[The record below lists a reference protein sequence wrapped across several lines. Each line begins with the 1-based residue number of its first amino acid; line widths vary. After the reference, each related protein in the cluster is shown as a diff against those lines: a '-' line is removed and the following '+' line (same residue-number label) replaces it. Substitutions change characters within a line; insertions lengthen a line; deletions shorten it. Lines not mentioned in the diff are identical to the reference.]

1 MRSLAANEGGSSL
14 WNITQGLLKEKVT
27 GIAQD
32 ERGFLWISTWGGLFR
47 YDGQEFR
54 SFKTHPG
61 DGTMMP
67 YDRLDAVKI
76 DSKGNVWCRSFYH
89 PYCFDVTTSTF
100 IDVTQ
105 HLEQAT
111 RRSYKVHQIYPMQG
125 GYVWLQAEGDVAIRV
140 SIDNP
145 KESARLYSAANGRLK
160 AGKILSIN
168 EDSRGL
174 AWILSEGGIT
184 VPGLRVSFPRKR
196 FDYWRETAEGCVF
209 LATKNGE
216 LWHLNTRT
224 WKMRR
229 AHLPIKTDK
238 ILRLAGDEGELLVAT
253 SEALLTCHKGKWQ
266 VYRYRGVKGSERGRT
281 PSSVNSLYTPLGL
294 PVIGEQ
300 KRLSTNWS
308 ARKGERIE
316 SVKRLFRDEMGRY
329 WMITNLKG
337 AMLLDGI
344 NGSLHSLL
352 PDDEASYENKHD
364 SWFFAVLSSQCTVHS
379 LFPKRPDDQTP
390 KRPNLQSNQAKRR
403 QKTPSYTLLM
413 AKDGGLC
420 YYDSQDGE
428 LHHLMKDDGSWYQ
441 PQVGRTFV
449 DKEGNVWLYNNG
461 NGNANGNGG
470 LDRVSLR
477 KRWFRQWGMY
487 ISPCALFM
495 DSKNRLW
502 VGDTRGKLTVWG
514 REYDLG
520 TVYAIEEMKDGTM
533 WMGTKERGLYRLT
546 PENENGDYKV
556 EQFLHNPKD
565 KYSLSANDVFCMTK
579 DKQGNLWVGT
589 YSGGLN
595 KVVINSSCAPV
606 GAQASKLGA
615 QFTIHNSQSLNSPLG
630 SAACN
635 KQEPSPLNLPLS
647 TLNSKLSTYPPLV
660 GSKRGCQF
668 LNKNNSL
675 TWLPTD
681 ERSLNIR
688 SLLCT
693 REGIMC
699 VGTSHGVYAFKNGN
713 ANGNGNENFNANGS
727 TKKVYHNE
735 RRADDVHSLS
745 NNEIMMMYQDKQ
757 GYVYCLTPSA
767 GICRTSAEALLS
779 DSAVFTVYDKEN
791 LAPSDA
797 PLSIMGDAN
806 DNLWITYPHS
816 IAMLNKERTV
826 FYNWQAPP
834 MTFAEIVR
842 DDKGNLIAAA
852 DDDII
857 SWNPQMLK
865 PNEEAPRIAI
875 ATLTVEGKN
884 TAYDAD
890 TADTIR
896 LASHE
901 RDVILQLAT
910 LTMKPCEKIKYAYR
924 MEGDSTWIMQ
934 GENNRLSFLNLSAG
948 YHTIQVR
955 STNASGVWCS
965 NFRNITLYVTPTFW
979 ETPWALLLYIAIGAI
994 IIGGIALLWAYIYR
1008 LHLKMRSQEEI
1019 IKQRMEFI
1027 HNVAPLIRENKDD
1040 LLERVRQYIDSH
1052 ISDETLTIPSIA
1064 AEMGMSR
1071 TTFFSRFKE
1080 LSGLSPQ
1087 DYLTH
1092 YRIAYARQLL
1102 QAGGLSVSEV
1112 AYKSGFSD
1120 PKYFSRIFKKVE
1132 GVSPSNVKH

>member
-1 MRSLAANEGGSSL
+1 MVVAFLFCIFAPVKRRIHIILTVLLLVATRSLAANVGGSSL

-216 LWHLNTRT
+216 LWHLNTKT

-281 PSSVNSLYTPLGL
+281 PSSA
-294 PVIGEQ
+294 
-300 KRLSTNWS
+300 RLSTNWS

-364 SWFFAVLSSQCTVHS
+364 SWFFAIHSSQFTVLRAKLSGEQSSEHS
-379 LFPKRPDDQTP
+379 SQLKPQTS
-390 KRPNLQSNQAKRR
+390 NLK
-403 QKTPSYTLLM
+403 PYTLLM

-428 LHHLMKDDGSWYQ
+428 LHHLKKDDGSWYQ

-449 DKEGNVWLYNNG
+449 DREGNVWLYDSD
-461 NGNANGNGG
+461 GG

-533 WMGTKERGLYRLT
+533 WVGTKERGLYRLT

-595 KVVINSSCAPV
+595 KVVINSS
-606 GAQASKLGA
+606 
-615 QFTIHNSQSLNSPLG
+615 QFTIHSSQSSIFNFQS
-630 SAACN
+630 
-635 KQEPSPLNLPLS
+635 
-647 TLNSKLSTYPPLV
+647 SKP
-660 GSKRGCQF
+660 CF

-699 VGTSHGVYAFKNGN
+699 VGTSHGVYAFK
-713 ANGNGNENFNANGS
+713 NENFNANGS

-797 PLSIMGDAN
+797 PLSITGDAN

-842 DDKGNLIAAA
+842 DDRGNLIAAA

-884 TAYDAD
+884 TAYNAD

-896 LASHE
+896 LAIHE

-910 LTMKPCEKIKYAYR
+910 LTMKPCERIKYAYR

-1052 ISDETLTIPSIA
+1052 ISDENLTIPSIA

>member
-1 MRSLAANEGGSSL
+1 MVVAFLFCTFAPVNGRLQIILVALLMILLQSSAAHAVPE
-14 WNITQGLLKEKVT
+14 WNISRSMLKEKVT

-32 ERGFLWISTWGGLFR
+32 ERGFLWLSTWGGLFR
-47 YDGQEFR
+47 YDGREFR

-76 DSKGNVWCRSFYH
+76 DTRGNVWCRSFYH

-111 RRSYKVHQIYPMQG
+111 GHTYKVHQIYPVRS

-184 VPGLRVSFPRKR
+184 VPGLRVSFPKKR
-196 FDYWRETAEGCVF
+196 FDYWKETAEGCVF

-216 LWHLNTRT
+216 LWHLNTQT

-229 AHLPIKTDK
+229 VRLPIKTDK
-238 ILRLAGDEGELLVAT
+238 ILRLAGDEGKLLVAT
-253 SEALLTCHKGKWQ
+253 SEALLTCHKSKWQ
-266 VYRYRGVKGSERGRT
+266 TYRYKE
-281 PSSVNSLYTPLGL
+281 
-294 PVIGEQ
+294 
-300 KRLSTNWS
+300 K
-308 ARKGERIE
+308 IE
-316 SVKRLFRDEMGRY
+316 SVKRLFRDEMGNY

-337 AMLLDGI
+337 AMLLPVSLGELQIMEPHD
-344 NGSLHSLL
+344 NGN
-352 PDDEASYENKHD
+352 YENKHD
-364 SWFFAVLSSQCTVHS
+364 SWFFAT
-379 LFPKRPDDQTP
+379 FPSRSPASFT
-390 KRPNLQSNQAKRR
+390 
-403 QKTPSYTLLM
+403 TLLM

-420 YYDSQDGE
+420 YYDGNSDGSGE
-428 LHHLMKDDGSWYQ
+428 LHHVMQDDGSWYQ

-449 DKEGNVWLYNNG
+449 DREASVWLYDSED
-461 NGNANGNGG
+461 G
-470 LDRVSLR
+470 LDRISLR

-487 ISPCALFM
+487 ISPCTLFM

-533 WMGTKERGLYRLT
+533 WVGTKERGLYRLT

-556 EQFLHNPKD
+556 EQFLHNARD

-595 KVVINSSCAPV
+595 KVVINGTA
-606 GAQASKLGA
+606 KLGET
-615 QFTIHNSQSLNSPLG
+615 QTNSANFNG
-630 SAACN
+630 N
-635 KQEPSPLNLPLS
+635 G
-647 TLNSKLSTYPPLV
+647 V
-660 GSKRGCQF
+660 RF
-668 LNKNNSL
+668 INKNNSL
-675 TWLPTD
+675 SWLPAD

-699 VGTSHGVYAFKNGN
+699 VGTSKGIYAFLPWQAGKS
-713 ANGNGNENFNANGS
+713 EHKH
-727 TKKVYHNE
+727 TKRVYHNE

-745 NNEIMMMYQDKQ
+745 NNEIMMMYQDKR

-767 GICRTSAEALLS
+767 GICRTSAGSLLS
-779 DSAVFTVYDKEN
+779 DNAVFTVYDKEN

-797 PLSIMGDAN
+797 PLSITGDDS
-806 DNLWITYPHS
+806 DNLWIAYPHS

-826 FYNWQAPP
+826 FYNWQSPS

-842 DDKGNLIAAA
+842 DAKGNLIASA
-852 DDDII
+852 DDDIV
-857 SWNPQMLK
+857 SWNPRQLR
-865 PNEEAPRIAI
+865 PDGEAPRIAI

-890 TADTIR
+890 MTDTIR

-901 RDVILQLAT
+901 RDVIVHLAT

-924 MEGDSTWIMQ
+924 MAGDSTWIMQ

-955 STNASGVWCS
+955 STNASGIWCS
-965 NFRNITLYVTPTFW
+965 NFRNITLYVEPTFW
-979 ETPWALLLYIAIGAI
+979 ETPWALLLYIAIGAV

-1040 LLERVRQYIDSH
+1040 LLERVRQYIDNH

-1112 AYKSGFSD
+1112 AYRSGFSD

-1132 GVSPSNVKH
+1132 GVSPSSVSQSRNNTTKN

>member
-1 MRSLAANEGGSSL
+1 
-14 WNITQGLLKEKVT
+14 
-27 GIAQD
+27 
-32 ERGFLWISTWGGLFR
+32 
-47 YDGQEFR
+47 
-54 SFKTHPG
+54 
-61 DGTMMP
+61 
-67 YDRLDAVKI
+67 
-76 DSKGNVWCRSFYH
+76 
-89 PYCFDVTTSTF
+89 
-100 IDVTQ
+100 
-105 HLEQAT
+105 
-111 RRSYKVHQIYPMQG
+111 MQG
-125 GYVWLQAEGDVAIRV
+125 GYVWLQAEGDVVIRV

-145 KESARLYSAANGRLK
+145 RESARLYSAANARLK

-216 LWHLNTRT
+216 LWHLNTKT

-253 SEALLTCHKGKWQ
+253 SEALLTCHKGKWK
-266 VYRYRGVKGSERGRT
+266 VFRYEGVKGSERGRT
-281 PSSVNSLYTPLGL
+281 PSSA
-294 PVIGEQ
+294 
-300 KRLSTNWS
+300 RLSTNWS
-308 ARKGERIE
+308 ARKEGVKGERIE

-428 LHHLMKDDGSWYQ
+428 LHHLKKDDGSWYQ

-449 DKEGNVWLYNNG
+449 DREGNVWLYDSD
-461 NGNANGNGG
+461 GG

-520 TVYAIEEMKDGTM
+520 TVYAIEEMKDGTV
-533 WMGTKERGLYRLT
+533 WVGTKERGLYRLT
-546 PENENGDYKV
+546 PEDENGDYKV

-595 KVVINSSCAPV
+595 KVVINSS
-606 GAQASKLGA
+606 
-615 QFTIHNSQSLNSPLG
+615 QFAVRSSQSSIFNFQS
-630 SAACN
+630 
-635 KQEPSPLNLPLS
+635 
-647 TLNSKLSTYPPLV
+647 SKP
-660 GSKRGCQF
+660 RF
-668 LNKNNSL
+668 INKNNSL

-699 VGTSHGVYAFKNGN
+699 VGTSHGVYAFK
-713 ANGNGNENFNANGS
+713 NENFNANGS

-797 PLSIMGDAN
+797 PLSITGDAN

-924 MEGDSTWIMQ
+924 MEGDSTWIIQ

-1052 ISDETLTIPSIA
+1052 ISDENLTIPSIA

-1102 QAGGLSVSEV
+1102 LAGGLSVSEV

>member
-1 MRSLAANEGGSSL
+1 LVVAFLFCIFAPVKRRIHIILTVLLLVATRSLAVNEGGSSL

-145 KESARLYSAANGRLK
+145 RESARLYSAANGRLK

-229 AHLPIKTDK
+229 VRLPIKTDK
-238 ILRLAGDEGELLVAT
+238 ILKLAGDEGELLVAT
-253 SEALLTCHKGKWQ
+253 SEALLTCHMGKWK

-281 PSSVNSLYTPLGL
+281 PSSA
-294 PVIGEQ
+294 
-300 KRLSTNWS
+300 RLSTNWS
-308 ARKGERIE
+308 ARKGGVKVE
-316 SVKRLFRDEMGRY
+316 SVKRLFRDEMGHY
-329 WMITNLKG
+329 WMITNLRG

-364 SWFFAVLSSQCTVHS
+364 SWFFATLPTSRAPVGAQAQSGTQSSI
-379 LFPKRPDDQTP
+379 F
-390 KRPNLQSNQAKRR
+390 NLQSNQAKRR

-449 DKEGNVWLYNNG
+449 DREGNVWLYDSD
-461 NGNANGNGG
+461 GG

-533 WMGTKERGLYRLT
+533 WVGTKERGLYRLT

-595 KVVINSSCAPV
+595 KVVNLSPP
-606 GAQASKLGA
+606 L
-615 QFTIHNSQSLNSPLG
+615 SQGEGVLPLG
-630 SAACN
+630 
-635 KQEPSPLNLPLS
+635 
-647 TLNSKLSTYPPLV
+647 
-660 GSKRGCQF
+660 GSKRGCQLSTYLPLGGSKGGCQF
-668 LNKNNSL
+668 INKNNSL

-699 VGTSHGVYAFKNGN
+699 VGTSHGVYAFKNGLR
-713 ANGNGNENFNANGS
+713 ACSPVIGRTIGATLARQEHLLERKNFNANGS

-797 PLSIMGDAN
+797 PLSITGDAN

-842 DDKGNLIAAA
+842 DDRGNLIAAA

-1052 ISDETLTIPSIA
+1052 ISDENLTIPSIA